1 VISGKLFVK
10 SISTRLFMAGCLVS
24 ATLSVPAFAADTRNM
39 TIDQRL
45 SRMERQMENQ
55 NLVEMFNRLQ
65 SLQSEIEQ
73 IRGSLE
79 VLSHDIKGMKQRQ
92 KDLYLDLDNRI
103 QQVEMAANSMAGSSM
118 GDAGGSMAGFGGD
131 AVAGTSTEG
140 VTEGV
145 PASEQEA
152 YQRALGLLRDA
163 KYKEAVEQFKVVLL
177 TFPEGDYS
185 DNAQY
190 WMGEANYV
198 MRDFN
203 AAIEEFG
210 KVISKYPS
218 SSKIADAHLK
228 IGFSYYELQ
237 DFTKAKASLERVVKD
252 YPKTTAARLA
262 QSRLHQMKLRGN
274 I

>member
-1 VISGKLFVK
+1 ML
-10 SISTRLFMAGCLVS
+10 
-24 ATLSVPAFAADTRNM
+24 ATLSASVFAADTRNM

-118 GDAGGSMAGFGGD
+118 GDMGESGFGGE
-131 AVAGTSTEG
+131 VGSTTEG

-163 KYKEAVEQFKVVLL
+163 KYKEAVEQFKLVLL

>member
-1 VISGKLFVK
+1 
-10 SISTRLFMAGCLVS
+10 MAGCLLLV
-24 ATLSVPAFAADTRNM
+24 TLSASVFAADTRNM

-118 GDAGGSMAGFGGD
+118 GGMGEPVAGFGGE
-131 AVAGTSTEG
+131 AEVPAEG

-163 KYKEAVEQFKVVLL
+163 KYKEAVEQFKLVLL

-210 KVISKYPS
+210 KVISKHPS

>member
-1 VISGKLFVK
+1 MSSSQHLLTFIPA
-10 SISTRLFMAGCLVS
+10 RLFLAGCLISIFAFAPV
-24 ATLSVPAFAADTRNM
+24 FAADTRNM

-45 SRMERQMENQ
+45 SRIERQMENQ

-65 SLQSEIEQ
+65 SLQREIEQ
-73 IRGSLE
+73 IRGDLE
-79 VLSHDIKGMKQRQ
+79 VLSHDIKGMKKRQ

-103 QQVEMAANSMAGSSM
+103 QQVEMAANAM
-118 GDAGGSMAGFGGD
+118 GGVPSGDIGESNLGFGGS
-131 AVAGTSTEG
+131 GTEAAG

-145 PASEQEA
+145 PVSEQEA
-152 YQRALGLLRDA
+152 YQQALAFLRDA
-163 KYKEAVEQFKVVLL
+163 KYKEAIEQFKIVLL

-198 MRDFN
+198 IRDFN
-203 AAIEEFG
+203 KAIEEFG
-210 KVISKYPS
+210 KVISRYPS
-218 SSKIADAHLK
+218 SAKIADAHLK

-237 DFTKAKASLERVVKD
+237 DFAKAKASLEKVVKS
-252 YPKTTAARLA
+252 YPKSTAARLA